1 MTLVLTTEQKQFA
14 LTSAGARGPR
24 GPTGADGIEI
34 AGLMGVPAL
43 SPDLGT
49 GWAGIVPDN
58 PSAKEAIQ
66 ALESAIADIALITLT
81 PLQFGAT
88 GLGTGNDGPALNAMF
103 DRVRELLTENPFTI
117 VVVNGGNQLY
127 RTTDSIN
134 VTNLSAW
141 NLTVENLYL
150 VGACTGKAVIDAI
163 GTRGYTF
170 KSVGIWGEKAN
181 RPAVGFQAQRG
192 TAGGFCDNAS
202 FKECF
207 TDGYFTRAAAHDYGQ
222 ETTQWDHCTIY
233 NRDHTGRV
241 AIHEGYD
248 AHEMTSDYASVMTG
262 ATSFINK
269 QFLNCDWRYLP
280 ADENIAAITNVV
292 SGATTVVT
300 APGHQF
306 QIGDDVCFQYVG
318 GMTDMMGAKPTVIAR
333 TSTTLTVDLDTTG
346 YPAYTSGG
354 VVIRQAEQSPLYIAR
369 TEGFSTESCYVVSYG
384 QPPIEVGFPDPGFPR
399 CEQLHLLNI
408 LFEGAGQE
416 CAVKFSIADS
426 VSMQGFS
433 LTTYNGHQYVS
444 LLGGGAA
451 GEVVTMYGPR
461 VESVDPIFNVP
472 LVPDPK
478 DRFAAFGASFLYYSL
493 SLVAPEDWADFNGQ
507 ITSIVTGKNTLYV
520 ADAVYLNG
528 GAMKIPGTFGT
539 DGTGVFMNIV
549 MDGVTYKFRPS
560 A

>member
-1 MTLVLTTEQKQFA
+1 MAELRVSRGYSAVLSGQLFKP
-14 LTSAGARGPR
+14 GAFIFDMDLERFRG
-24 GPTGADGIEI
+24 
-34 AGLMGVPAL
+34 
-43 SPDLGT
+43 GT
-49 GWAGIVPDN
+49 GGKFGGEVLATWSDLAV
-58 PSAKEAIQ
+58 
-66 ALESAIADIALITLT
+66 ITLT
-81 PLQFGAT
+81 PMQFGAT

-117 VVVNGGNQLY
+117 IVVNGGNRLY

-134 VTNLSAW
+134 VTNISAW

-181 RPAVGFQAQRG
+181 RPAAGFQAQRG
-192 TAGGFCDNAS
+192 TPGGFCDNAS

-222 ETTQWDHCTIY
+222 ETVQWDHCTIY
-233 NRDHTGRV
+233 NRDHTARV

-292 SGATTVVT
+292 KGATTVVT

-306 QIGDDVCFQYVG
+306 QTGDKVCFQYVG
-318 GMTDMMGAKPTVIAR
+318 GMTNMMGSRPTVIAR
-333 TSTTLTVDLDTTG
+333 TSTTLTVDLDTTS
-346 YPAYTSGG
+346 YPVYTGGG
-354 VVIRQAEQSPLYIAR
+354 VVIRQAEQPPIYIAR

-384 QPPIEVGFPDPGFPR
+384 QPPVEVGFPDPGFPR
-399 CEQLHLLNI
+399 CEQLQLLNI

-416 CAVKFSIADS
+416 CAVKFSNENS
-426 VSMQGFS
+426 VTIQGFS
-433 LTTYNGHQYVS
+433 LTTYNGHQYGS
-444 LLGGGAA
+444 LLGGGAD
-451 GEVVTMYGPR
+451 GEVVTLYAPR
-461 VESVDPIFNVP
+461 IESVDPIFNVP

-478 DRFAAFGASFLYYSL
+478 NRFAAFGASMLYYSL
-493 SLVAPEDWADFNGQ
+493 GLVAPQDWADFNGQ

-520 ADAVYLNG
+520 SDALYLNDH
-528 GAMKIPGTFGT
+528 KTKLVGTFGT
-539 DGTGVFMNIV
+539 GAAVPTLGANKPGTTSDPALW
-549 MDGVTYKFRPS
+549 MDVEIEGVTYCYPVWSKT
-560 A
+560 